1 MLPSLTRDAWLGVE
15 MLQCTVAVYHGT
27 KYLKDVKDANKY
39 LLTETYIL
47 LPEYSVP
54 VIEVI
59 VIVTCVQLLIVV
71 YL

>member
-1 MLPSLTRDAWLGVE
+1 MV
-15 MLQCTVAVYHGT
+15 QCTVAVYHGT